1 MVKLAKRFFD
11 KRSAVIANIP
21 ANNDYLIIRHQLF
34 LKLLD
39 ITSLLLVIVS
49 FIYLF
54 VGVDSIL
61 QLNGVIPL
69 VLLALVITVNFV
81 YLKTESLKIAGTMLS
96 FVLYLSFAV
105 PAFNHVITINYPTY
119 FLLLL
124 PMLALLV
131 LGRVALVI
139 AGLIFLISIIAILYL
154 YDIDSYSIEAI
165 ASDERVSIVI
175 SGLYILSYMLVIYAC
190 SAYEKIIARNK
201 KEILATRKALA
212 KKSKLDPLLNIYTRK
227 ALISKFNR
235 LKRHTNPLAQKVSI
249 IALTLNGLREL
260 NREYRQNFAND
271 VLLIIT
277 ARMSFE
283 LGKNDI
289 IGRMSGNEFII
300 ILMTNNRKMV
310 ADFFDKLINDC
321 CEPVSF
327 DGYTTAIDIAAG
339 YTFYNKEKDNLQA
352 QLDSITMTN
361 YNKQTVKSEHL

>member
-1 MVKLAKRFFD
+1 MVKFAKRFLD

-34 LKLLD
+34 LKMLD
-39 ITSLLLVIVS
+39 IITLLLIIVS

-54 VGVDSIL
+54 VGVNSIL
-61 QLNGVIPL
+61 QFSGVIPL

-96 FVLYLSFAV
+96 FILYLSFAV

-119 FLLLL
+119 FLMLL

-139 AGLIFLISIIAILYL
+139 TGLISLTSIIAILQL

-175 SGLYILSYMLVIYAC
+175 SGLYILSYLLVIYAC
-190 SAYEKIIARNK
+190 SAYEKIITGNK
-201 KEILATRKALA
+201 KEILATRKALG

-227 ALISKFNR
+227 ALISKFNK
-235 LKRHTNPLAQKVSI
+235 LKEHTNPLAQKVSI

-260 NREYRQNFAND
+260 NQEYGQNFAND

-300 ILMTNNRKMV
+300 ILMTNNRKIV
-310 ADFFDKLINDC
+310 ADFFDKLIKDV
-321 CEPVSF
+321 CEPISF
-327 DGYTTAIDIAAG
+327 DGYTTAVDIAAG
-339 YTFYNKEKDNLQA
+339 YTFYDKNKDDLSA
-352 QLDSITMTN
+352 QFDAITMKN
-361 YNKQTVKSEHL
+361 YNKQTVEI